1 MIDFDAS
8 GGIIIISEA
17 IILKKILLILTGGTI
32 CSVENEDGKR
42 QTNAESA
49 KYKII
54 SEFRKSDSPFKN
66 ADFDIR
72 MPVDTLSENMTFEK
86 LNLLLD
92 ELRKVNSEDYSGII
106 ILHGTDTLAYT
117 ASLLSLVMSE
127 KKLPVCLVSSH
138 SPIDSIGTNANINF
152 RAAVE
157 LIMNGIKPNV
167 YAVYQNS
174 DGKTYVHFGSQLLQ
188 CGNYSN
194 DFYSA
199 DAAVI
204 ESEEN
209 AKLDGT
215 EFETDSG
222 LLTKLGKLSANVL
235 FITPVTGLDY
245 SSYNLSN
252 VSAVVHKTYHSQT
265 VCVEGGRNSFVEF
278 SEKCKKEGV
287 SLILTPCDKKA
298 YSYVTT
304 GVALKSGAFPVSGMT
319 DEMVYIKTVVGCSLG
334 YKGNELNKFLN
345 TSINLESVY

>member
-1 MIDFDAS
+1 MN
-8 GGIIIISEA
+8 
-17 IILKKILLILTGGTI
+17 KILLILTGGTI
-32 CSVENEDGKR
+32 CSYENSDGKR
-42 QTNAESA
+42 ATDAESA

-54 SEFRKSDSPFKN
+54 SEFRESDSLFN
-66 ADFDIR
+66 GVEFDTV
-72 MPVDTLSENMTFEK
+72 MPLDTLSENMTLQK
-86 LNLLLD
+86 WNILLD
-92 ELRKVNSEDYSGII
+92 ELRKVESDKYSGII

-138 SPIDSIGTNANINF
+138 SPVDQMGTNANINF

-174 DGKTYVHFGSQLLQ
+174 DSKTYVHIGSHLLQ

-199 DAAVI
+199 DAAVV

-245 SSYNLSN
+245 SNYNLSN

-319 DEMVYIKTVVGCSLG
+319 DEMVYIKTIVGCSLG
-334 YKGNELNKFLN
+334 YKGNELNEFLTGN
-345 TSINLESVY
+345 KY

>member
-1 MIDFDAS
+1 MD
-8 GGIIIISEA
+8 
-17 IILKKILLILTGGTI
+17 KILLILTGGTI
-32 CSVENEDGKR
+32 CSTANDEGKR
-42 QTNAESA
+42 AVDSENA

-54 SEFRKSDSPFKN
+54 SEFRDSDSPFN
-66 ADFDIR
+66 NVDFETR
-72 MPVDTLSENMTFEK
+72 MPIETLSENMTLEK
-86 LNLLLD
+86 WNILLD
-92 ELRKVNSEDYSGII
+92 ELRNVKSDDYKGII

-117 ASLLSLVMSE
+117 ACLLSLVMSE
-127 KKLPVCLVSSH
+127 KGLPVCLVSSH
-138 SPIDSIGTNANINF
+138 SPVDLMGTNANINF

-174 DGKTYVHFGSQLLQ
+174 DGKTYVHPGSHLLQ

-199 DAAVI
+199 DAAVV

-245 SSYNLSN
+245 SNYNLSN

-287 SLILTPCDKKA
+287 NLILTPCDKKA

-319 DEMVYIKTVVGCSLG
+319 DEMVYIKTIVGCSLG
-334 YKGNELNKFLN
+334 YKGNELNEFLTGN
-345 TSINLESVY
+345 KY